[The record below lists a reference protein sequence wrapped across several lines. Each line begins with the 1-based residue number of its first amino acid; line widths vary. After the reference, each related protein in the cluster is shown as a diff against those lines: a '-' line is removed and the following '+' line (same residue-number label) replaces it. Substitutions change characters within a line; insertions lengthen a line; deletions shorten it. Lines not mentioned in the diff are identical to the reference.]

1 MYVVQQHVSTDP
13 SLTGSVGISVGWRT
27 PGVSGRSAPVPLFR
41 KNPGIHVE
49 RLIGEARNR
58 YTILQSTIGIQMCEA
73 EHPEGLTPLDKIVCA
88 VH

>member
-41 KNPGIHVE
+41 KNPDVDAVCK
-49 RLIGEARNR
+49 EAHQRMYFDR
-58 YTILQSTIGIQMCEA
+58 KGGRKASVIQFN
-73 EHPEGLTPLDKIVCA
+73 TQKKT
-88 VH
+88 

>member
-41 KNPGIHVE
+41 KNPGPIPAADALHSK
-49 RLIGEARNR
+49 NR
-58 YTILQSTIGIQMCEA
+58 FDLTSTRMILEEFLRGSFEYSLNQIYF
-73 EHPEGLTPLDKIVCA
+73 
-88 VH
+88 

>member
-41 KNPGIHVE
+41 KNPV
-49 RLIGEARNR
+49 IGLWLLKLSVP
-58 YTILQSTIGIQMCEA
+58 IQSLSDRACMIPVPCWE
-73 EHPEGLTPLDKIVCA
+73 
-88 VH
+88 

>member
-41 KNPGIHVE
+41 KNPDGVKPIKF
-49 RLIGEARNR
+49 
-58 YTILQSTIGIQMCEA
+58 
-73 EHPEGLTPLDKIVCA
+73 EGL
-88 VH
+88 HS